1 MKFMVMHRHDKSIE
15 AGKRPSPE
23 FVAAMGALVGGAA
36 KEGKLVDGDGLGPSR
51 TRSRVTFKNG
61 ERTVERGP
69 FEGERE
75 LPAGFV
81 KVTVQSRDEAIA
93 IATKVG
99 QAIGGDVELEVG
111 LLTEKWDLGF
121 GEKPADAPERY
132 LIVHKA
138 TAATEAGRAPD
149 LEGVVKELSDKGVLT
164 ASATL
169 TPSSKGKR
177 LIFRGRERN
186 IVDGPFV
193 ESKELIGGYL
203 ILELAS
209 WDECLAFTT
218 KYAELMLTAVD
229 DFEGDIRPL

>member
-1 MKFMVMHRHDKSIE
+1 MKFMVMHRHDKNIE

-23 FVAAMGALVGGAA
+23 FIAAMGALVGGAV
-36 KEGKLVDGDGLGPSR
+36 KEGKLVDGDGLGASK
-51 TRSRVTFKNG
+51 TRARVTFKNG
-61 ERTVERGP
+61 ERTVQHGP
-69 FEGERE
+69 FEGESE

-81 KVTVQSRDEAIA
+81 KVTVKSRDEAIA

-99 QAIGGDVELEVG
+99 QAIGCDVELEVG
-111 LLTEKWDLGF
+111 LLTEAWDLGF
-121 GEKPADAPERY
+121 AEKSADAPERY

-138 TAATEAGRAPD
+138 TAATEAGRVPN
-149 LEGVVKELSDKGVLT
+149 LERVVKELSDQGVLT

-177 LIFRGRERN
+177 LIFRGDQRK
-186 IVDGPFV
+186 IVDGPFI
-193 ESKELIGGYL
+193 ESKELIGGYA

-209 WDECLAFTT
+209 WEECLAFTT
-218 KYAELMLTAVD
+218 QYAELMLTSAS